1 MSHTPVNHTHCRY
14 YVTYSGV
21 KLPLKLVNPLEEAD
35 IANRNTYFRA
45 HFDERGRMVLCQKMV
60 YGEVELQH
68 RYEYH
73 DNGNL
78 KLAEITE
85 AADESRVMCFDEQG
99 QLLA

>member
-1 MSHTPVNHTHCRY
+1 MNPTECRH

-45 HFDERGRMVLCQKMV
+45 YYDDQQRMVLCQKVV

-68 RYEYH
+68 RYAYH
-73 DNGNL
+73 ANGNL
-78 KLAEITE
+78 KQAEITE
-85 AADESRVMCFDEQG
+85 ADDDPKVMHFDEEG
-99 QLLA
+99 DLLTEF